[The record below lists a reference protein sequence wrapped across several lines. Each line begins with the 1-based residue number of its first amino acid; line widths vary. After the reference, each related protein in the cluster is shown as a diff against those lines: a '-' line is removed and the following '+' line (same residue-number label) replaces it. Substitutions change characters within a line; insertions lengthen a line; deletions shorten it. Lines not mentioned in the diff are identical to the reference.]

1 MNHSKI
7 LTCQNPDGCIKTEV
21 RLEEETV
28 WLTQAQMAA
37 LFGQGRTAITEH
49 IQNIFE
55 EDESGEKAL
64 CRNFRHTTRHGAI
77 EGKTQ
82 DKEVNF
88 FITTKLSDRLL
99 DNYAFR
105 VVGTRRVS
113 PPLGHYNY
121 PQARQRICQQT
132 IN

>member
-37 LFGQGRTAITEH
+37 LFGKGRTAITEH

-55 EDESGEKAL
+55 EGESGEKVL